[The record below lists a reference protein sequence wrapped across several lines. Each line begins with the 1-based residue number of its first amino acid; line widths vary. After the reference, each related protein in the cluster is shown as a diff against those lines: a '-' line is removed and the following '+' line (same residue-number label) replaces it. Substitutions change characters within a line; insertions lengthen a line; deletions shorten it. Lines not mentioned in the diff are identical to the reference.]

1 MDRDRKEALEQF
13 IKCKEMGYLKS
24 FVPTIPAM
32 EKAIAAL
39 QEPERKKG
47 HWIEIIKDE
56 RFGDEWDEIAVYKC
70 SVCESE
76 FVECMG
82 TYNFCPNCGADM
94 RGEQE

>member
-1 MDRDRKEALEQF
+1 MDRKEAIEEF

-47 HWIEIIKDE
+47 QWKD
-56 RFGDEWDEIAVYKC
+56 GDEKC
-70 SVCESE
+70 PVCGKSKFE
-76 FVECMG
+76 G
-82 TYNFCPNCGADM
+82 LDADIWADWKPPFCPNCGADM
-94 RGEQE
+94 RGEEE